1 MCSSIPGS
9 ARIDACR
16 PLQTMWQYGSSEK
29 TISSVPRTTSAIAAR
44 SSRVATPPVGLCG
57 ELSTIARGLG
67 SVARKSLD
75 ILGRRPKLVFDLQG
89 RQHRPRTAPLEVG
102 HIGRKLGAEDQ
113 NPVARVE
120 HRLGE
125 ELLERLGTRADHDVF
140 GRHRIAEFGRDEPS
154 RRRPELRQPQTR
166 TVARLVFLDRPD
178 ARLLGVRRA
187 GKRTVADLELD
198 DVLSLG
204 LEGPRDGQHGEGR
217 LGRQVLC
224 KMN

>member
-1 MCSSIPGS
+1 MCSSMPGS

-57 ELSTIARGLG
+57 ELSKIARGFG
-67 SVARKSLD
+67 SVARKRLTSSAD
-75 ILGRRPKLVFDLQG
+75 GRNSFSTFNGTSTARA
-89 RQHRPRTAPLEVG
+89 PRRSKIG
-102 HIGRKLGAEDQ
+102 HIRRKLGAENQ
-113 NPVARVE
+113 HPVARVE
-120 HRLGE
+120 HRLGK

-140 GRHRIAEFGRDEPS
+140 GRHRIAKFGRDEPS
-154 RRRPELRQPQTR
+154 RRRPELRQPQTGAV
-166 TVARLVFLDRPD
+166 TRLVFLDRPD

-198 DVLSLG
+198 DVLPLG
-204 LEGPRDGQHGEGR
+204 LEGPARR
-217 LGRQVLC
+217 PAP
-224 KMN
+224 